1 MTGVLTQRGNLNAEM
16 DTHGG
21 KGRRQRE
28 GHAKTRPQARGASE
42 AAGEAGSGGKAP
54 PLQVSEGRG
63 PVCT

>member
-16 DTHGG
+16 DTHRR

-63 PVCT
+63 PVFT